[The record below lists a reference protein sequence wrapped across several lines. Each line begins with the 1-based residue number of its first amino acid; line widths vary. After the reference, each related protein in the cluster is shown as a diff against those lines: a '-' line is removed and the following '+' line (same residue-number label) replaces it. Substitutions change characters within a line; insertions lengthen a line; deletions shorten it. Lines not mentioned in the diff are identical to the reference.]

1 MVLLTKWIL
10 ENNPDA
16 RVVIVTDRDELDK
29 QIKDVF
35 TNAGEEIKR
44 ASSGSDLLHSL
55 SQPNPR
61 LICSLVHKFG
71 RQGVE
76 DFEGYI
82 NQLKE
87 KDSNVFGDIF
97 VLVDECHRTQSG
109 KLHRLM
115 KAQLPNATFI
125 GFTGTPL
132 LRTDKQT
139 SHEVFGNYI
148 HRYLFSEAVDD
159 NVVLDLSYEAR
170 DVDQILGSE
179 DRIDKWFEV
188 KTKGL
193 NDWQKAALKKQW
205 GTMQTVLSSRSRMNR
220 VVEDI
225 VFDFSLK
232 PRLSTEK
239 GNAILVAGSIFEAC
253 SYFELFNQTEFKG
266 RCAVVTS
273 YNPHGSDISLEDTGA
288 TSETDKET
296 IFRIYEEILKDVEA
310 QPNKSKTEVYEDN
323 VKKLFIKE
331 PWNMKILI
339 VVDKLLTGFDA
350 PSCTYIYLDK
360 NMENHGLFQAICRTN
375 RLDGDDKEFGYIVD
389 YKNLFSK
396 VENAIA
402 VYAEELDYE
411 EGQPKPEILVKDRL
425 ELGRNKLDIALE
437 ALEELCEPVEPPKE
451 DLDYIRYFCGN
462 SENAEDLEATTQK
475 RQALYKLTAALVRA
489 FANLANDMEAAGYNE
504 HDVRQIRSKVEHFK
518 DARDIVKNASGEYL
532 DLKAYEPDMRKLID
546 TYIEAKEPR
555 PISDFDEMSLV
566 ELIVKSGA
574 AEAINERLSK
584 TTKSKEGISETIENN
599 IRSVLLK
606 GQLNDPVFFENM
618 SNLLDQIIKE
628 RKSEA
633 LDYEK
638 YLKRIAELAKKVH
651 DGESENLPESINTAG
666 LKVLYNNLDENEE
679 LALSLHENLK
689 NNAPDGWREH
699 SPSQNRVKGLIF
711 EVVNNKDLVERLYQL
726 IEHQM
731 EY

>member
-1 MVLLTKWIL
+1 M
-10 ENNPDA
+10 
-16 RVVIVTDRDELDK
+16 
-29 QIKDVF
+29 
-35 TNAGEEIKR
+35 
-44 ASSGSDLLHSL
+44 
-55 SQPNPR
+55 
-61 LICSLVHKFG
+61 
-71 RQGVE
+71 
-76 DFEGYI
+76 
-82 NQLKE
+82 LKYHPE
-87 KDSNVFGDIF
+87 
-97 VLVDECHRTQSG
+97 
-109 KLHRLM
+109 
-115 KAQLPNATFI
+115 
-125 GFTGTPL
+125 
-132 LRTDKQT
+132 KQT
-139 SHEVFGNYI
+139 THEVFGNYI

-205 GTMQTVLSSRSRMNR
+205 GTMQTVLSSRSRMHR

-253 SYFELFNQTEFKG
+253 SYFQLFNQTEFKG

-339 VVDKLLTGFDA
+339 VFDKLLTGFDA

-375 RLDGDDKEFGYIVD
+375 RLDGDDKEFGYIID

-402 VYAEELDYE
+402 VYAKELDYE

-451 DLDYIRYFCGN
+451 ALNYIRYFCGN
-462 SENAEDLEATTQK
+462 SENAEDLEATSQK

-489 FANLANDMEAAGYNE
+489 FATLANDMEAAGYNE
-504 HDVRQIRSKVEHFK
+504 HDVRQIRSRVEHFK

-532 DLKAYEPDMRKLID
+532 DLKAYEADMRKLID

-566 ELIVKSGA
+566 ELIVKVVQLKQLMKGFPKDKVQRRY
-574 AEAINERLSK
+574 IR
-584 TTKSKEGISETIENN
+584 NN
-599 IRSVLLK
+599 
-606 GQLNDPVFFENM
+606 
-618 SNLLDQIIKE
+618 
-628 RKSEA
+628 RK
-633 LDYEK
+633 
-638 YLKRIAELAKKVH
+638 
-651 DGESENLPESINTAG
+651 
-666 LKVLYNNLDENEE
+666 
-679 LALSLHENLK
+679 
-689 NNAPDGWREH
+689 
-699 SPSQNRVKGLIF
+699 
-711 EVVNNKDLVERLYQL
+711 
-726 IEHQM
+726 
-731 EY
+731 